1 MSEFV
6 NARLGGYR
14 AVFSL
19 LRCVCLTIL
28 GWCLGRVM
36 VGVGGLRISAHDLTV
51 STKFDDG
58 IVQKISCMFSCFFGS
73 IQPANS
79 RKYDV
84 TLSLSFA
91 THSLHYLVCIW
102 FVSASGI
109 DPPRPLS
116 HRLTQN
122 VSICSYNSSHSHS
135 SPSAIKS

>member
-14 AVFSL
+14 VVFSL

-58 IVQKISCMFSCFFGS
+58 IVQKKCISHVCRILTESSLACFHAFSVPS
-73 IQPANS
+73 NQPIVENMM
-79 RKYDV
+79 
-84 TLSLSFA
+84 
-91 THSLHYLVCIW
+91 
-102 FVSASGI
+102 
-109 DPPRPLS
+109 
-116 HRLTQN
+116 
-122 VSICSYNSSHSHS
+122 
-135 SPSAIKS
+135 